1 MAVKITD
8 LPELDNPQSGYFLL
22 VVDSETD
29 TTKKVE
35 ASKILNTNSGDAAAR
50 YVSNF
55 GISDLSTGQFNFILD
70 TPKTVAAT
78 EQGGSQNEV
87 YSSTYNP
94 VRYSVTGLPQ
104 GVSVRFLTFPIT
116 SNTGYSETAINDNAL
131 VSDQDLFG
139 PPNTPTQTNVFER
152 LDYQA
157 ETADSL
163 ANSDFNRFP
172 IQNGQTGDLVEAII
186 RATGSRDIPE
196 SNVGTETYT
205 LSHGGPCLMEITE
218 TVTSGS
224 FTAELITTGFLTFN
238 DVIYQFTSDN
248 HGS

>member
-8 LPELDNPQSGYFLL
+8 LPELDNPQSGDFLL

-35 ASKILNTNSGDAAAR
+35 ASKILNTNSGDAATR
-50 YVSNF
+50 YVPNF

-70 TPKTVAAT
+70 TPKTVAAV
-78 EQGGSQNEV
+78 QQNNQV
-87 YSSTYNP
+87 VSLTYNP

-116 SNTGYSETAINDNAL
+116 DNTGYIDAAANPIA
-131 VSDQDLFG
+131 DQDLFG
-139 PPNTPTQTNVFER
+139 PPNTPTQTNVIER

-163 ANSDFNRFP
+163 INSDFNRFP

>member
-8 LPELDNPQSGYFLL
+8 LPELDNPQSGDFLL

-50 YVSNF
+50 YVPNF

-116 SNTGYSETAINDNAL
+116 DNTGYIDAAANPIA
-131 VSDQDLFG
+131 DQDLFG
-139 PPNTPTQTNVFER
+139 PPNTPTQTNVIER

-163 ANSDFNRFP
+163 INSDFNRFP
-172 IQNGQTGDLVEAII
+172 IQNGQTGDLVEATI
-186 RATGSRDIPE
+186 RAIGYFDI
-196 SNVGTETYT
+196 SNSSVGTETYT